1 MHVALCVAVTAGLVT
16 AVGTA
21 AGAAAVPGPSSGLD
35 GLPQPVTS
43 LLPALPPV
51 PSLPPLPSLTPPAAP
66 PPTLTPPPATAPPGP
81 TQPVGPP
88 TQPGGAPANPAGPAA
103 APPPAGS
110 ASPPAATAVPVTPE
124 GAAAIIAGNPSAD
137 LYPQPP
143 LDPATTAH
151 AQLVAQLNKVEHRMQ
166 YLSNVLTRTRAD
178 LAVAQQRL
186 GPVPELIT
194 ILTAPAVTPPTG
206 AAADTPNGRVIA
218 LSSAIT
224 SADTELAHRQSEV
237 QTIQQTITSRIQQ
250 AATMAAQAGQPG
262 YSGGRLRRPV
272 PGPITSPFGNR
283 LDPYYHVWQL
293 HAGVDIGA
301 AAGTPIVAAAA
312 GRVSQAGWFGGYGN
326 YTCIDHGLVDG
337 QRLST
342 CYGHQQRILVAPGE
356 QVSAGQVIGLVGST
370 GASTGP
376 HLHFE
381 VRLGGRPV
389 DPLPWI

>member
-1 MHVALCVAVTAGLVT
+1 MNRPPWHLYVALCVAVTAGLVT
-16 AVGTA
+16 AAGTA
-21 AGAAAVPGPSSGLD
+21 AGAAVVPGPSSGLN

-43 LLPALPPV
+43 LLPSLL
-51 PSLPPLPSLTPPAAP
+51 PSLPPLPSLTPPGAP
-66 PPTLTPPPATAPPGP
+66 RSTLTPPPGP
-81 TQPVGPP
+81 TQPIGPP
-88 TQPGGAPANPAGPAA
+88 TQPGGAPATPAGPPA

-110 ASPPAATAVPVTPE
+110 TPPTAAAVPVTPE
-124 GAAAIIAGNPSAD
+124 GAAAIIAANPAAD
-137 LYPQPP
+137 LDPQPP
-143 LDPATTAH
+143 VDPATTAQ
-151 AQLVAQLNKVEHRMQ
+151 AQLVAQLNDVEHRMQ
-166 YLSNVLTRTRAD
+166 YLSNVLARTRAD
-178 LAVAQQRL
+178 LAVAQQQL
-186 GPVPELIT
+186 GPVLRLIT
-194 ILTAPAVTPPTG
+194 ILTAPAVTPPIDGTL
-206 AAADTPNGRVIA
+206 DSPYGRVFA
-218 LSSAIT
+218 LSSAVT
-224 SADTELAHRQSEV
+224 SAETELAGRQAQA
-237 QTIQQTITSRIQQ
+237 QTIQQMITSRLQQ
-250 AATMAAQAGQPG
+250 AAILTEQAGQPG
-262 YSGGRLRRPV
+262 YGGGRLRRPV

-293 HAGVDIGA
+293 HSGVDIGA
-301 AAGTPIVAAAA
+301 PAGTPIVAAAA

-326 YTCIDHGLVDG
+326 YTCIDHGEVDG